1 MEYLEILKAYFLTP
15 IILKFILAAFCFY
28 CFDFISGF
36 TTAWK
41 NHNIQ
46 STKLRGG
53 LDKFVKYVIYIF
65 IGVLFDFFINNTV
78 MCPICCARII
88 IIELTSL
95 NENLKKIG
103 LDIPGEIV
111 KYFEKRSNEN
121 EK

>member
-46 STKLRGG
+46 STKLRSG
-53 LDKFVKYVIYIF
+53 LDKFVKYCIYVF
-65 IGVLFDFFINNTV
+65 IGVLFDFFINNTI
-78 MCPICCARII
+78 MCPLFCARII
-88 IIELTSL
+88 IIELKSL
-95 NENLKKIG
+95 DENLKKIG
-103 LDIPGEIV
+103 LDIPGEVI
-111 KYFEKRSNEN
+111 KYFEKRGNN